1 MDKAEEG
8 LNSTERSKL
17 ASLVQ
22 LLNGGHSQE
31 RGAGGSIQ
39 DQARDELWKAGYPDA
54 RRRPP
59 YGSLAKPDAP

>member
-22 LLNGGHSQE
+22 LLNGHTRQE

-39 DQARDELWKAGYPDA
+39 DQARDELWNPDA